1 MMLSIRYPAFNNTSD
16 KPAREGW
23 LDLIYIF
30 EIKSF
35 ISSKQLSA
43 VFIIPFFMD
52 IPILESDSLLQLR

>member
-1 MMLSIRYPAFNNTSD
+1 MI
-16 KPAREGW
+16 W
-23 LDLIYIF
+23 IYIF